1 MKVWLKET
9 TEASLEKAKTNPERT
24 NAGLEVVEAAMD
36 VFEERLNKMHT
47 TDLEVNREKSGA
59 LAVH

>member
-1 MKVWLKET
+1 MKAWGKET
-9 TEASLEKAKTNPERT
+9 SEASLESRRPTQKKT
-24 NAGLEVVEAAMD
+24 NAGLEDVKAAMD
-36 VFEERLNKMHT
+36 VFEERLDKMHT